1 MSIIYVLIA
10 RNVEIVLC
18 EYSEYNGNFQQ
29 ITRNLLKQVKKNG
42 KQIIEYD
49 NYKYQSINQDNITYL
64 CMTSNFPTDVAFAFL
79 MEVQK
84 QFNQQYEYE
93 KIITTYSYG
102 ITDFQDK
109 LQRLMEYYNKCP
121 QKTQTG
127 QIIKDLNDAKAVLI
141 ENIENLMDRDHK
153 MNLIVSK
160 SEQLNTNSS
169 TINKIVNQVKNKKLQ
184 ESRNT
189 KMYLAGGIILII
201 LLLIIIF

>member
-169 TINKIVNQVKNKKLQ
+169 TINKIANQVKNKKLQ

-189 KMYLAGGIILII
+189 KIYLASGIILII